1 MTGDAQFVSAIPIL
15 ASRDIPRSV
24 EFFCT
29 KLGFT
34 SLFVEAGAYAVIVR
48 GNVSLHFRAC
58 ADRYISENTSCRIRV
73 HGIDKLYA
81 ECWAA
86 KIVHPRAL
94 LESKPWDAREFSVV
108 DPDGN
113 LVTFAEYA

>member
-1 MTGDAQFVSAIPIL
+1 MIDDAQFLSAIPIL
-15 ASRDIPRSV
+15 ASSDIPRSV
-24 EFFCT
+24 EFFCA

-34 SLFVEAGAYAVIVR
+34 SLFVEESAYAVIVR

-58 ADRYISENTSCRIRV
+58 AVRYISENTGCRIRV
-73 HGIDKLYA
+73 DGIDKLYA